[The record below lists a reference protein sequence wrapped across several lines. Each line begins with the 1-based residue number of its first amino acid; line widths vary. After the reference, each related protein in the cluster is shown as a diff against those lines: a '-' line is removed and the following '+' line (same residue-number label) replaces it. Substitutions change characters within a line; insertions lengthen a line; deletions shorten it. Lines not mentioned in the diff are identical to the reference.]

1 MHQQRLKSKTDL
13 VTLVAYGLA
22 TISAITAFAVASSNL
37 TSSLFNFTLSNS
49 GDIVANVGD
58 KVKNIISAKLI
69 SGKGQLIYFRTLNLP
84 PGIKA
89 IFSKKSCIP
98 SCSTTLTLS
107 TAGASEGRYP
117 ITVEGYKYKG
127 RYPLTVEG
135 YKDKAVKQTTFYLT
149 LIKKGDFVFKLTND
163 GDKKITQGETA
174 ISNITVNAIS
184 GKPSAVELELN
195 KYPAGLEYK
204 FDPPSCTPLKNIPL
218 VKNIPLENL
227 GGQCKAK
234 LYLYSGQVKAGK
246 YGIEVKGLNQNG
258 KQATTA
264 FTLIIKEPVL
274 R

>member
-49 GDIVANVGD
+49 GDIVVNVGD

-69 SGKGQLIYFRTLNLP
+69 SGKRQLIYFRTLNLP

-89 IFSKKSCIP
+89 IFSNKSCIP

-117 ITVEGYKYKG
+117 ITVEGYK
-127 RYPLTVEG
+127 
-135 YKDKAVKQTTFYLT
+135 DKVVKQTTFYLT

-163 GDKKITQGETA
+163 GDKKIPQGETA
-174 ISNITVNAIS
+174 ISNITVNTIS